1 MPARPARLAWPVM
14 PLKPAL
20 PVMLARTVMAPESPP
35 ETQRAAPDRAGA
47 LVRAAQRGDALAMQE
62 LLALLSPYVGRLAG
76 PIALDDGPDAA
87 QEALIVIFTSL
98 KQLRE
103 PGALFGWARAI
114 TVREAVRVARRA
126 GRARPAEL
134 DDVPAPGDP
143 QLSADVRD
151 VLDRLSPEHRAVLTL
166 RELEGLDEQAIGELL
181 AVPPGT
187 VKSRLFRARRSFRKE
202 WDR

>member
-1 MPARPARLAWPVM
+1 MPTQTVMVRMPKPEASHETGHQSGLVRGVDPARTR
-14 PLKPAL
+14 
-20 PVMLARTVMAPESPP
+20 
-35 ETQRAAPDRAGA
+35 A
-47 LVRAAQRGDALAMQE
+47 LVRAAQRDNALAMQE
-62 LLALLSPYVGRLAG
+62 LLALLGPYVGRLAG
-76 PIALDDGPDAA
+76 PIALEDGPDAT
-87 QEALIVIFTSL
+87 QEALIVIFTNL

-103 PGALFGWARAI
+103 PDALFGWARAI
-114 TVREAVRVARRA
+114 TVREAVRTARKA

-134 DDVPAPGDP
+134 KDVPAPGDP

-166 RELEGLDEQAIGELL
+166 RELEGLDERAIGELL